1 MTMKAPPNSNR
12 SRFCCIMLFCL
23 LSLLGASA
31 CGQSGP
37 VGYGAKVRFSKG
49 IALTFPD
56 FELTYLGERHVA
68 SKVYPHGFNCSDF
81 KVSRGGK
88 GITVSWSAGT
98 GDLGPQDF
106 AFDGKSFSLELR
118 RTTKHGWLKDDEV
131 VIEKK

>member
-1 MTMKAPPNSNR
+1 MTMSAPPNSNR
-12 SRFCCIMLFCL
+12 FRFCYAMFLCL
-23 LSLLGASA
+23 LGLLGSSVSA
-31 CGQSGP
+31 QSGP
-37 VGYGAKVRFSKG
+37 AGYGAKVRFSKG
-49 IALTFPD
+49 TALTFSD

-68 SKVYPHGFNCSDF
+68 SKIYPRGFNCSDF

-88 GITVSWSAGT
+88 SITVSWSSGT

-106 AFDGKSFSLELR
+106 VFEGKPFSLELR